1 MLADAMPEIEEDD
14 QTPPGDD
21 LRRRPIP
28 VNTPSIDLGI
38 TANGTQQARAI
49 PLGSTAD
56 LESRVRPAVTRA
68 VPAGRAISVGTSSE
82 PAVAPN
88 ARAIPITPAATAGTA
103 IPITPGSSEDLESRV
118 SAGSPMMRAG
128 IRGTPIPVVPGKGST
143 EDLENKSLQTFEHPK
158 SAPIQTGVASL
169 WTKAEN
175 ISRVAKE
182 GTGPTGNGSVK
193 ELLGRGG
200 AARIGSVSRREK

>member
-1 MLADAMPEIEEDD
+1 
-14 QTPPGDD
+14 
-21 LRRRPIP
+21 
-28 VNTPSIDLGI
+28 
-38 TANGTQQARAI
+38 
-49 PLGSTAD
+49 
-56 LESRVRPAVTRA
+56 
-68 VPAGRAISVGTSSE
+68 
-82 PAVAPN
+82 
-88 ARAIPITPAATAGTA
+88 
-103 IPITPGSSEDLESRV
+103 
-118 SAGSPMMRAG
+118 MMRAG

-193 ELLGRGG
+193 ELLGRGRSSKDWQRFP
-200 AARIGSVSRREK
+200 ARKVEQVFSTHYLFWGKRGGEDRSRA